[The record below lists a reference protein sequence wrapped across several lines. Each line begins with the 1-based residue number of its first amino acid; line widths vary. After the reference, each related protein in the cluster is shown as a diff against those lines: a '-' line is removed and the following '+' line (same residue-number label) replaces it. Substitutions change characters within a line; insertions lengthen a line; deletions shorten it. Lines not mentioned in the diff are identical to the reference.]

1 VDTSED
7 TSDIDTTQPAAAQS
21 ELSYLEDVDDGAM
34 DIATSSSDESDDS
47 ESDSDSDSD
56 EGSQAEH
63 ESAEA
68 SPLAAQPNTNI
79 ADDLASKLQP
89 QNSAM
94 TVSATELPHNV
105 SFPPTMES
113 PLTTLGRRCQGGA

>member
-1 VDTSED
+1 
-7 TSDIDTTQPAAAQS
+7 
-21 ELSYLEDVDDGAM
+21 M
-34 DIATSSSDESDDS
+34 DIATSSSDESDGS

-56 EGSQAEH
+56 EGSQAEP
-63 ESAEA
+63 ESMEA

-79 ADDLASKLQP
+79 ADDLASELQP
-89 QNSAM
+89 QNSAV